1 MESIKLQK
9 YFTDCGI
16 LSRRAA
22 EEKIRLGL
30 VRVNGEIA
38 YLGMRIDPE
47 RDIVEYE
54 KKRILLPQTERIC
67 ILLNKPRGYVTTLS
81 DEKGRRTVAEL
92 VKSVGHRVYPIG
104 RLDMDSDGLL
114 LLTNDGSLANRL
126 THPRHEIPKI
136 YRVTVSGTVSQE
148 QLHALNQ
155 SMILDGY
162 KILPVQTKQISFSAN
177 KYETVLEMRLY
188 EGRNRQI
195 RKMCENVHLSV
206 TRLCRIA
213 IGEIQLG
220 SLLQGSWRKLT
231 DAELQYLRGESTHIE
246 KDPPLNPIQE
256 RNSHVKSSSDSI

>member
-1 MESIKLQK
+1 MASIRLQK

-30 VRVNGEIA
+30 VRVNGKVA
-38 YLGMRIDPE
+38 SLGMSIDPD
-47 RDIVEYE
+47 RDVVEYE
-54 KKRILLPQTERIC
+54 GNRISLSKTERIC

-92 VKSVGHRVYPIG
+92 VTGVGQRVYPIG

-114 LLTNDGSLANRL
+114 LLTNDGALANRL

-136 YRVTVSGTVSQE
+136 YRVTVSGTVSE
-148 QLHALNQ
+148 KQLHALNQ
-155 SMILDGY
+155 SMVLDGY
-162 KILPVQTKQISFSAN
+162 KILPVQTNRFSYLPRKN
-177 KYETVLEMRLY
+177 ETVLEMQLY

-195 RKMCENVHLSV
+195 RKMCETVHLSV

-213 IGEIQLG
+213 IGDIRLG
-220 SLLQGSWRKLT
+220 SLAQGAWRKLT
-231 DAELQYLRGESTHIE
+231 DEELRYLRGES
-246 KDPPLNPIQE
+246 
-256 RNSHVKSSSDSI
+256 SHT

>member
-22 EEKIRLGL
+22 EEKIRMGL
-30 VRVNGEIA
+30 VRVNGEVA
-38 YLGMRIDPE
+38 SLGMRIDPD
-47 RDIVEYE
+47 RDVVEYQG
-54 KKRILLPQTERIC
+54 KRLLLPQAERIC
-67 ILLNKPRGYVTTLS
+67 ILLNKPRGYITTLS
-81 DEKGRRTVAEL
+81 DDKGRHTVAEL
-92 VKSVGHRVYPIG
+92 VRGVGQRVYPIG

-114 LLTNDGSLANRL
+114 LLTNDGALANRL

-136 YRVTVSGTVSQE
+136 YRVTVRGAVSE
-148 QLHALNQ
+148 QQLQALNQ

-162 KILPVQTKQISFSAN
+162 TILPVQTKRIFYHAN
-177 KYETVLEMRLY
+177 TDETVLEMRLY

-195 RKMCENVHLSV
+195 RKMCDTVQLCV

-220 SLLQGSWRKLT
+220 SLSQGSWRKLT
-231 DAELQYLRGESTHIE
+231 EEELRYLRGEIPHIKQTSTL
-246 KDPPLNPIQE
+246 K
-256 RNSHVKSSSDSI
+256 